1 MDQEITSD
9 VPSACFYKY
18 SCSPLAHGLQHQT
31 DWQNVQDPNLVT
43 PNIRDRTTF
52 IGLHASQ
59 QSKYRHIPSCLL
71 SLYLYCVNEA
81 AYSKSVPLVTSLTI
95 HEHAFVQEQ
104 PCAPYT
110 CPSLPSFPLSPLPF
124 QLLSCWVSFH
134 FYYFRHRVFWLIF
147 FNNPVVFC
155 QYLLR
160 SASSDFISRCLLFYV
175 LRLWL
180 TPSDRQG
187 FLNKPFNRRQL

>member
-1 MDQEITSD
+1 MLSTCPWS
-9 VPSACFYKY
+9 SASNWLTECARSKSRNTQYTWQDHIYRTPCFT
-18 SCSPLAHGLQHQT
+18 A
-31 DWQNVQDPNLVT
+31 
-43 PNIRDRTTF
+43 
-52 IGLHASQ
+52 

-187 FLNKPFNRRQL
+187 FLNQPFNRRQL